1 MPDRKPAK
9 KLSKKTASSAATAGK
24 RSGKK
29 TAKKTASAADK
40 PTAAEQTAK
49 KPAAKK
55 SAAAAKSEQGRKKAP
70 LKAVAKKAVD
80 ALTPGTGPA
89 DGVPGKPGAET
100 PPVAE
105 PTTPRP
111 PLPPKPDQTGPA
123 TVSPTGQAT
132 AGDLSHMAQGESYL
146 TTAQGARLYDTDHS
160 LKAGPRG
167 PVLLQ
172 DHHLREKITHFDHE
186 RIPER
191 VVHARGAAAHGVF
204 KGYGTASAVTKAAF
218 LGEGVETPV
227 FVRFSTVLGSRGSS
241 DTVRDTRGFA
251 TKFYTAEGTFDLV
264 GNNIPV
270 FFIQDAIK
278 FPDVIHAGKPHP
290 DREIPQA
297 QSAHDTFWDF
307 VTLHTE
313 ATHHTLWN
321 MSDRGIPRSYRMME
335 GFGVHTFRLVNT
347 DDATSMV
354 KFHWKPK
361 LGVHSLVWEE
371 AQITNGVD
379 PDFHRRDLA
388 DAIEAGAYPQWELGV
403 QVFPDTADQT
413 FEGIDL
419 LDPTKIV
426 PEELAPVQPIGLL
439 TLNANPSNYFAE
451 TEQVAF
457 HVGHL
462 VPGID
467 VTDDPLL
474 AGRLFSYLDTQIT
487 RLGGPN
493 FGQLPINRPHSPV
506 NDMLRDGMHQ
516 TAVHRGT
523 APYKPNS
530 LDGGCPFLAGEDM
543 GAYVERPVTVPEGRK
558 VREAPAS
565 FDDHFSQP
573 RLFWL
578 SMSDIEREHIIAA
591 YTFELGKC
599 YEQAIK
605 ERALQVLANID
616 PSLSEQVAAGLGL
629 PVPAPTVKLANP
641 TPSPALSQLGHT
653 WPLDGRIIGII
664 ADAGSDADEVRGVR
678 QAILEAGMVPLVIA
692 PSGGKLDASGD
703 PLTVQR
709 TYATARSVE
718 YDALLLTG
726 PLGSGA
732 DAFAARDAKAGK
744 GRKPAARKKTAA
756 TDPRVRLLVSEAFRH
771 GKAIGGWAGAE
782 TVLAAAGIA
791 ADAPGVVSGDTGAR
805 VLGELTTLMGAH
817 RVWER
822 FPTEV

>member
-1 MPDRKPAK
+1 M
-9 KLSKKTASSAATAGK
+9 
-24 RSGKK
+24 
-29 TAKKTASAADK
+29 
-40 PTAAEQTAK
+40 
-49 KPAAKK
+49 
-55 SAAAAKSEQGRKKAP
+55 SEANP
-70 LKAVAKKAVD
+70 LKRAARKVAD
-80 ALTPGTGPA
+80 ALPGDAAPSDGIPGRPGPEE
-89 DGVPGKPGAET
+89 PSFE
-100 PPVAE
+100 E
-105 PTTPRP
+105 PTEPRG
-111 PLPPKPDQTGPA
+111 PLPPKPDQSGPD
-123 TVSPTGQAT
+123 TMSPTGQAT
-132 AGDLSHMAQGESYL
+132 GVDQAEVAQAGSYL

-172 DHHLREKITHFDHE
+172 DHHLREKVMHFDHE

-191 VVHARGAAAHGVF
+191 VVHARGAAAHGIF
-204 KGYGTASAVTKAAF
+204 QSYGTAASVTKAAF
-218 LGEGVETPV
+218 LAKDVETPV

-251 TKFYTAEGTFDLV
+251 TKFYTGEGVFDLV

-307 VTLHTE
+307 VTLHSE

-335 GFGVHTFRLVNT
+335 GFGVHTFRLVAADGST
-347 DDATSMV
+347 TLV

-371 AQITNGVD
+371 AQIINGVD

-388 DAIEAGAYPQWELGV
+388 DAIEAGAYPQWELGI
-403 QVFPDTADQT
+403 QTFPDTPEQT

-419 LDPTKIV
+419 LDPTNIV

-439 TLNANPSNYFAE
+439 TLNRNPSNFFAE

-467 VTDDPLL
+467 ITDDPLL

-493 FGQLPINRPHSPV
+493 FPQLPINRPHAPV

-516 TAVHRGT
+516 TAVHRGV
-523 APYKPNS
+523 APYRPNS
-530 LDGGCPFLAGEDM
+530 LDGGCPFTAGADN
-543 GAYVERPVTVPEGRK
+543 GAYVEAPVRVPEATK
-558 VREAPAS
+558 VREAPES
-565 FDDHFSQP
+565 FADHFSQP
-573 RLFWL
+573 RRFWL
-578 SMSDIEREHIIAA
+578 SMSPVEREHIIGA

-599 YEQAIK
+599 YEQAVK
-605 ERALQVLANID
+605 ERGLQILANID
-616 PSLSEQVAAGLGL
+616 PELCAQVAQGLGL
-629 PVPAPTVKLANP
+629 PEPKPTVPLAEVQ
-641 TPSPALSQLGHT
+641 PSPALSQVGQT
-653 WPLDGRIIGII
+653 WPTDGRVIGIVTSPDGDLDGVHAVR
-664 ADAGSDADEVRGVR
+664 DAV
-678 QAILEAGMVPLVIA
+678 LEAGMVPLVVA
-692 PSGGKLDASGD
+692 PTGGILGSGGQALAA
-703 PLTVQR
+703 QR
-709 TYATARSVE
+709 SYVTARSVE
-718 YDALLLTG
+718 FDAVLLA
-726 PLGSGA
+726 GA
-732 DAFAARDAKAGK
+732 PAVGDDAYGARDAKGV
-744 GRKPAARKKTAA
+744 PSAAQRT
-756 TDPRVRLLVSEAFRH
+756 TGDPRVGLLLSEAFRH
-771 GKAIGGWAGAE
+771 GKAIGAWAGGEAALE
-782 TVLAAAGIA
+782 AAGVP
-791 ADAPGVVSGDTGAR
+791 ADAPGVVVADSGPA
-805 VLGELTTLMGAH
+805 VLERLRELLGTH

-822 FPTEV
+822 FDSQV